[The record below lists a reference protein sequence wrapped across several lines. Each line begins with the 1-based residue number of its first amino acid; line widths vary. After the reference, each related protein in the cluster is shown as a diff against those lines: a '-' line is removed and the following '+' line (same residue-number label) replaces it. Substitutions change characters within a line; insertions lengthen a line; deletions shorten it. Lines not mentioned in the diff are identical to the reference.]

1 MESTSKVLLGIL
13 GGAAAGAIL
22 GVLFAPDKGVN
33 TRKKLIDQ
41 GKDYSDNLKGKL
53 ESLKKDVNDGYNN
66 LLADAKD
73 MVSKETK
80 DMLSKREV

>member
-13 GGAAAGAIL
+13 GGVAAGAIL
-22 GVLFAPDKGVN
+22 GILFAPDKGVN

-41 GKDYSDNLKGKL
+41 GKDYSDNLKGKF

>member
-13 GGAAAGAIL
+13 GGAAAGAVL
-22 GVLFAPDKGVN
+22 GILFAPDKGVN

-53 ESLKKDVNDGYNN
+53 ESLKKDVNDGYHN

>member
-1 MESTSKVLLGIL
+1 MESSSKVLLGVL
-13 GGAAAGAIL
+13 GGVAAGAIL
-22 GVLFAPDKGVN
+22 GILFAPDKGVN

-53 ESLKKDVNDGYNN
+53 EGLKKEVNEGYNS

-73 MVSKETK
+73 MMSKETK
-80 DMLSKREV
+80 REV